1 MFPKAMWPTMIGKET
16 FISCGICLENCSAFL
31 WLLHTEPSFMH
42 LSIQDLSSHV
52 IMNGEYAFVN
62 SHVPQY
68 GHTFVSKASYSL
80 QNRIVMWKHSST
92 QKCSL
97 IFFSTLTKQ
106 PTRWAIC
113 ALMYMVSYMK
123 LLRDLFLGLTKW
135 EQLHHR
141 YLQQCSQPTYASSKL
156 LQGHSVPE
164 IRFKE

>member
-16 FISCGICLENCSAFL
+16 FISCGICHENCSAF
-31 WLLHTEPSFMH
+31 WLLQTEASFMH
-42 LSIQDLSSHV
+42 LSTQDLSSHV
-52 IMNGEYAFVN
+52 IMNCEYAFVS

-68 GHTFVSKASYSL
+68 VRTFVSKASYSL

-97 IFFSTLTKQ
+97 IFFCALAKQ
-106 PTRWAIC
+106 RTRWAIC
-113 ALMYMVSYMK
+113 AQMYMAPYIK

-141 YLQQCSQPTYASSKL
+141 YLQPCSQPTYASSKL